1 MIISKPTCKIIK
13 TQLPAAI
20 ILGLLTDAWSFLLQG
35 LATSSFATRIFCII
49 IGSLLLAI
57 VSYIQ
62 VETHVT
68 LLPADGL
75 TNAIRHHTMLFK
87 TNHFQIVDMICLVLG
102 ATLALILKQK
112 LYGIGMATIVPLFL
126 IPYFICLIQQGIINL
141 EESGFF

>member
-1 MIISKPTCKIIK
+1 
-13 TQLPAAI
+13 
-20 ILGLLTDAWSFLLQG
+20 
-35 LATSSFATRIFCII
+35 
-49 IGSLLLAI
+49 
-57 VSYIQ
+57 
-62 VETHVT
+62 
-68 LLPADGL
+68 
-75 TNAIRHHTMLFK
+75 MLFK